1 MRGMTQTVVGR
12 LVSLWRYPVK
22 SMAAQTLQQCDVSW
36 HGLVG
41 DRRWAFIRP
50 GIERSGFPWLTIRE
64 KTDLWRYEPH
74 FVDPSAPD
82 KSETRVRTPTG
93 GDHDVVDPALAAELG
108 DGVRLIKQSVGVFD
122 TFPLSLISQQSVN
135 AIGGASGVSVTALRF
150 RPNLLVET
158 TSPTPFLEETWV
170 GATVRIGGLR
180 MHVAKRDG
188 RCVMVNVD
196 PATRAVDPRVLKT
209 IAQHRDAKLGV
220 YGSVVE
226 PGGVRVGD
234 DVILET

>member
-1 MRGMTQTVVGR
+1 MTETVVGR

-22 SMAAQTLQQCDVSW
+22 SMAAQALKQCDVSW

-50 GIERSGFPWLTIRE
+50 GVERSGFPWLTIRE
-64 KTDLWRYEPH
+64 KNDLWRYEPR
-74 FVDPSAPD
+74 FVDPSAPAT
-82 KSETRVRTPTG
+82 SEMRVGTPTG
-93 GDHDVVDPALAAELG
+93 GDYDVLDPALAAELG

-122 TFPLSLISQQSVN
+122 TFPLSLISLQSVT
-135 AIGGASGVSVTALRF
+135 AIGAASGVPVTALRF
-150 RPNLLVET
+150 RPNLVVET

-170 GATVRIGGLR
+170 GAAVRIGGVR

-196 PATRAVDPRVLKT
+196 PETTGVDPRVLKT

-220 YGSVVE
+220 YGSVIQQ
-226 PGGVRVGD
+226 GAVRVGD
-234 DVILET
+234 EVILES